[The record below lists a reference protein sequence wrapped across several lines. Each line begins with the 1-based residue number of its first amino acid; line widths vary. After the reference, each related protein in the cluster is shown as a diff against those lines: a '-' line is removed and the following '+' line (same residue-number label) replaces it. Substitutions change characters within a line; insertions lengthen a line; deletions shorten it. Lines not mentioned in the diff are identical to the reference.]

1 MENEG
6 ARWERQRLLDIGLNK
21 TPQLTRAGILDIV
34 HASWQSI
41 DHKRVAEKGYQQT
54 GPTMP
59 LTGPVHPNDV
69 QCDMLKVLQALEA
82 SPDPNVVAMS
92 WRDEAVAFV
101 EEGWAS
107 RKWTEWKDCHKLI
120 QEQDGIGEALEEGLE
135 AFGEEADD
143 HVDVPDDIAV
153 DEDGG
158 DVAGVVGLSAKNGP
172 GPPGGVDLGHEA
184 GESDGDDSVC
194 SVDGA
199 TVSGDPAMAPSEPSP
214 LAAASEADVMS
225 LAAAQQLVY
234 QEAVRT
240 GDDVMLRHVRKR
252 IRTADEESKEKQT
265 KIGMI
270 LLERGLAVRAAE
282 RKAHRDR
289 QADDQLAAKDLEELK
304 VRRAEIEKATAE
316 ARLANLRQAL
326 ANRLDAQARKERD
339 VVDRSFRMW
348 LQTQYPAIVARRC
361 FRIMR
366 GRTPRQKEACKW
378 VFSKRI
384 RDKTFRRQVFVKDLW
399 VSDPA
404 FTQNWAQAASPFS
417 AGQQRVVR
425 CGVCFQQVVNDVH
438 PQAHGGH
445 VPVETLFK
453 LFEACG
459 VHRAREIFENAYSP
473 LRMLDANDYVLE
485 KAFLFGIICVSKWL
499 SQDEFPQGVFG
510 DWPPPLP
517 NGLVAE
523 WAASAAAPPSMHDA
537 QLPPHTHVGAPAA
550 SSGEVLPLQH

>member
-1 MENEG
+1 M
-6 ARWERQRLLDIGLNK
+6 LDIGLNK

-59 LTGPVHPNDV
+59 LTGPVHPDDV
-69 QCDMLKVLQALEA
+69 QCDMLKVLEALEA

-101 EEGWAS
+101 EEGWVS

-143 HVDVPDDIAV
+143 YVDVPDDIAV

-199 TVSGDPAMAPSEPSP
+199 TVSGDPAIAPSEPSP
-214 LAAASEADVMS
+214 LAAASEADVMN

-234 QEAVRT
+234 HEALRT

-252 IRTADEESKEKQT
+252 MRTDDEKSKEKVS
-265 KIGMI
+265 KIGML
-270 LLERGLAVRAAE
+270 LLEKGMAVRAAE
-282 RKAHRDR
+282 RRAHQDR
-289 QADDQLAAKDLEELK
+289 QADDQLAAKDLEVLK

-316 ARLANLRQAL
+316 ARLANLKQAL
-326 ANRLDAQARKERD
+326 VNRHDAQARKERD
-339 VVDRSFRMW
+339 VVDRRFRMW

-361 FRIMR
+361 LLIVRD
-366 GRTPRQKEACKW
+366 RTPRQKQAWTWFINMK
-378 VFSKRI
+378 I

-404 FTQNWAQAASPFS
+404 FTQSWAQAASPFS

-425 CGVCFQQVVNDVH
+425 CGVCFQQVVKDVH

-459 VHRAREIFENAYSP
+459 VHRARDIFENAYSP
-473 LRMLDANDYVLE
+473 LRMLDANEYVLE
-485 KAFLFGIICVSKWL
+485 KAFLYGIICLSKWL
-499 SQDEFPQGVFG
+499 SEDEFPQGVFG

-517 NGLVAE
+517 DGLVAE
-523 WAASAAAPPSMHDA
+523 WAASAAAPAPSMHDA
-537 QLPPHTHVGAPAA
+537 QFPPHTHVGAPAA
-550 SSGEVLPLQH
+550 SSGEVPPLQH